1 VRLSQPSLVAIV
13 DAPAP
18 TWSDGRI
25 SDAAEPA
32 FIAGG
37 GTMRKV
43 VIALGVV
50 LVAVLAVGTAAAKPH
65 GGGGGGGAPVTV
77 PVAGTFTSLGI
88 QAPFSG
94 ALVVDRFD
102 VVDNQ
107 LLVEGELTAGD
118 GLFEP
123 LAVSVVAV
131 AAPSA
136 DPATGA
142 CTVRIGMVRTIG
154 LGASAVVELADPTF
168 ELGGPGSGQE
178 VCGVLKASDKD
189 PFDQHAIARALNR
202 ALGVS

>member
-1 VRLSQPSLVAIV
+1 MV

-25 SDAAEPA
+25 SDAAETA
-32 FIAGG
+32 LSLEEEQ
-37 GTMRKV
+37 MRKV

-65 GGGGGGGAPVTV
+65 GGGGGAPVTV

-88 QAPFSG
+88 QVPFSG

-102 VVDNQ
+102 VVDTQ
-107 LLVEGELTAGD
+107 LVVEGELTAGD

-142 CTVRIGMVRTIG
+142 CSVRIGMVSTIE

-168 ELGGPGSGQE
+168 ELGGPGGEE
-178 VCGVLKASDKD
+178 VCGVVKASDKD

>member
-1 VRLSQPSLVAIV
+1 
-13 DAPAP
+13 
-18 TWSDGRI
+18 
-25 SDAAEPA
+25 
-32 FIAGG
+32 
-37 GTMRKV
+37 MRKV

-65 GGGGGGGAPVTV
+65 DGGGGGGAPVTV

-88 QAPFSG
+88 QMPFSG

-107 LLVEGELTAGD
+107 LVVEGELTAGD

-123 LAVSVVAV
+123 LVVSVVAV

-136 DPATGA
+136 DPVTGV
-142 CTVRIGMVRTIG
+142 CTVGIGMVSTIG
-154 LGASAVVELADPTF
+154 LGASAVVELADPSF

-178 VCGVLKASDKD
+178 VCGVVKASTKD

-202 ALGVS
+202 ALGMS